1 MHSDFNKPALNKDQ
15 KARMK
20 ALYKRDNY
28 HGFLAIAQDLLW
40 ISIAVFLSEYISIW
54 LLPVAVL
61 IIGARQRA
69 LASLLHE
76 AAHGTL
82 FAKKFLNETVGRVL
96 CGWSILQSFSAYRTS
111 HVLNHHPKIGETAD
125 DPDLKFMLEMGV
137 YAPQTRSRFIWNYLF
152 APSIGLRIPAY
163 LWFVLKDR
171 LLGNLLD
178 RRFRN
183 ETLALLL
190 VHTACIIVAAATGWA
205 WELFIYWYLPY
216 LTSFGIIGWL
226 SELSEHFP
234 LMSGKGSGEIYGSR
248 NRYAAWPEKLLIGM
262 HGDHLHL
269 THHLLPG
276 VPHWNLA
283 AATEI
288 LREDP
293 EFKDWDDIWGGIFTS
308 KDAARTSLAGYVIN
322 THKFSDE
329 FTPIS
334 ALEAP
339 S

>member
-1 MHSDFNKPALNKDQ
+1 MAI
-15 KARMK
+15 
-20 ALYKRDNY
+20 
-28 HGFLAIAQDLLW
+28 LAIAQDLLW
-40 ISIAVFLSEYISIW
+40 VMIAVFLAEAVSSW

-61 IIGARQRA
+61 VIGARQRA

-82 FAKKFLNETVGRVL
+82 FAKRFLNAIVGRVL

-111 HVLNHHPKIGETAD
+111 HVLNHHPRIGEAAD

-137 YAPQTRSRFIWNYLF
+137 YEKQTRPHFIWNYLV
-152 APSIGLRIPAY
+152 APSIGLRIPEY

-171 LLGNLLD
+171 LLVNLLD

-183 ETLALLL
+183 ETLALLS
-190 VHTACIIVAAATGWA
+190 VHAACIVVAGATGWL
-205 WELFIYWYLPY
+205 WEVFVYWYLTY
-216 LTSFGIIGWL
+216 LTVFGIIGWL

-234 LMSGKGSGEIYGSR
+234 LMGPNEDNNVYESR
-248 NRYAAWPEKLLIGM
+248 NRYAAWPERLLIGM

-276 VPHWNLA
+276 VPHWNLG

-293 EFKDWDDIWGGIFTS
+293 GFRAWNDMWGGIFTV
-308 KDAARTSLAGYVIN
+308 KDGTRISLVGYVIN
-322 THKFSDE
+322 IHE
-329 FTPIS
+329 FCDARAASFGAI
-334 ALEAP
+334 EAR
-339 S
+339 